1 MVKIGVILGSTR
13 TKALGEKIFKYL
25 KSNIQVRDVEFNW
38 LDLKDYPLPLYDH
51 PQTPLEDEITD
62 LNSAEASWLNDL
74 DQQDGYVILTPEYDR
89 AITGVLKNALDFVGP
104 QVNRKPVHVV
114 AYSHFSDGGIVA
126 AASIVPILQMLNM
139 IVLPSPALLWDAD
152 KNFATDGKLITGAEN
167 SDHFEQR
174 LKSVFDEIGF
184 YTQVLAENPYQG

>member
-1 MVKIGVILGSTR
+1 
-13 TKALGEKIFKYL
+13 
-25 KSNIQVRDVEFNW
+25 
-38 LDLKDYPLPLYDH
+38 
-51 PQTPLEDEITD
+51 
-62 LNSAEASWLNDL
+62 
-74 DQQDGYVILTPEYDR
+74 
-89 AITGVLKNALDFVGP
+89 
-104 QVNRKPVHVV
+104 
-114 AYSHFSDGGIVA
+114 
-126 AASIVPILQMLNM
+126 M